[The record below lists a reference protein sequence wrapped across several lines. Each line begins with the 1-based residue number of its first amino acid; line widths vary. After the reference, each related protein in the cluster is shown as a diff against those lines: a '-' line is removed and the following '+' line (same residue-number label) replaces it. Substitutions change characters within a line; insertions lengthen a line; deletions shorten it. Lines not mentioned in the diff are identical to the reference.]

1 MNLFGQPEK
10 VINPPYFV
18 KPGYIKGTEALDRI
32 LNWNNIFPI
41 LKYYNVEAVFTQIM
55 NKEKALAIEQMLL
68 QRYPQFS
75 YDLGFNYE
83 DLPKPLGGFTEM
95 RFLDIAVLNPLIQML
110 YGFKKDIWKNV
121 QKEAFDE
128 KSVYKFYLLKFHR
141 RDLPM
146 PANVDVDGTT
156 VLTLEKLTP
165 EQRAHLETLITL

>member
-10 VINPPYFV
+10 VINPPHFI

-32 LNWNNIFPI
+32 LKWDNTLPI

-55 NKEKALAIEQMLL
+55 NKEKALEIEQMLF
-68 QRYPQFS
+68 QRYPQFK

-83 DLPKPLGGFTEM
+83 DLPKPLGGITEM
-95 RFLDIAVLNPLIQML
+95 RFLDNAVLNPLIQML
-110 YGFKKDIWKNV
+110 YGFKKDVWKNTPD
-121 QKEAFDE
+121 EAFKE
-128 KSVYKFYLLKFHR
+128 KSVYKFYVLKFHR

-146 PANVDVDGTT
+146 PANVDVNGTT